1 LNVSLDKVKII
12 ENAIISMDM
21 GNGRILGKKSRLT
34 DQNVSRQEEQITV
47 QIPNKD
53 ALLESEYNQLT
64 MQFKGPFQ
72 LMFRAHNDRVAYQF
86 VDESDQSTQVN
97 NE

>member
-1 LNVSLDKVKII
+1 
-12 ENAIISMDM
+12 MDM

-53 ALLESEYNQLT
+53 ALIESEYNQLT

-72 LMFRAHNDRVAYQF
+72 LIFRAHNDRAYQF